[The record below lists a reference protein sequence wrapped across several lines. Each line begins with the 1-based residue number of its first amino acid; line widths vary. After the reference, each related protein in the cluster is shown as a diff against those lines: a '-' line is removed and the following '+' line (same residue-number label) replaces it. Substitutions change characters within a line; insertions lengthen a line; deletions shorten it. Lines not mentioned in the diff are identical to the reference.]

1 MLPSPTVSVYRRS
14 ALALALFFSAV
25 TALAAA
31 PKRNV
36 LFIAVD
42 DLRASLGCYGDK
54 EVLSPNIDGLA
65 RDGFRFERAY
75 CQVGVCNPSRNS
87 VLSGARPDTI
97 KIYDNSVY
105 LRPTNPDILTLPQHF
120 KNNGWHTAS
129 VGKIFHHSESEPGDD
144 PQSWSEPSWY
154 HGKGYGHWFSP
165 EAKEFVAALKRLP
178 ENKRPKAMR
187 GPPYDSADVPDE
199 TYPDAQTA
207 TQAIATLKRLKDEP
221 FFLGVGFIKPHL
233 PFTCPKKYWD
243 LYPADSIKLPP
254 DYATPGDVPADA
266 RHNLYE
272 LRSYGAVDP
281 KADPSREQALNM
293 IRGYRACT
301 SFMDAQVGRVL
312 AALDELGL
320 RENTIVVLWGDHGY
334 HLGEN
339 NLWTK
344 MTNFEICTRVPLV
357 MRVPGQTNRGA
368 STSALV
374 ELIDLYPSLA
384 ELCGIPRPAH
394 LEGTSF
400 APLLANPKQPWKTA
414 AFSQYA
420 RSYSAKRDK
429 TKNPPMGYSIRTDKY
444 RYTEWFDSAR
454 NPVGVELY
462 DQEADPL
469 DRHNL
474 ANAPEQAALKKTLA
488 AQLHAGWRAAVPAG
502 SQPAR

>member
-1 MLPSPTVSVYRRS
+1 MPLSPSVSDFRRVV
-14 ALALALFFSAV
+14 LLLTTLFSAGAV
-25 TALAAA
+25 FAAT

-42 DLRASLGCYGDK
+42 DLRPSLGCYGEK
-54 EVLSPNIDGLA
+54 EILSPNIDALA
-65 RDGFRFERAY
+65 REGTRFERAY
-75 CQVGVCNPSRNS
+75 CQVSVCNPSRNS
-87 VLSGARPDTI
+87 LLSGERPDTI

-105 LRPTNPDILTLPQHF
+105 LRPLNPDVLTLPEHF

-129 VGKIFHHSESEPGDD
+129 VGKIFHHSASEPGDD

-154 HGKGYGHWFSP
+154 HGTPYGHWFTP
-165 EAKEFVAALKRLP
+165 ESKAFVEALKKLP
-178 ENKRPKAMR
+178 EGKRPKALR
-187 GPPYDSADVPDE
+187 GPPYESADVPDDR
-199 TYPDAQTA
+199 YPDAQTA
-207 TQAIATLKRLKDEP
+207 AQAIATLRRLKDQP

-243 LYPADSIKLPP
+243 LYPPETIKLPA
-254 DYATPGDVPADA
+254 DYDQPGDVPADA

-272 LRSYGAVDP
+272 LRTYGGIDP
-281 KADPSREQALNM
+281 KADPTREQALNM
-293 IRGYRACT
+293 VRAYRACI

-320 RENTIVVLWGDHGY
+320 RDNTIVVLWGDHGY

-344 MTNFEICTRVPLV
+344 MTNFEICTRVPLII
-357 MRVPGQTNRGA
+357 RVPGQANRGA
-368 STSALV
+368 ASSGLV

-384 ELCGIPRPAH
+384 ELCGLPLPAH

-400 APLLANPKQPWKTA
+400 APLLADPKRPWKTA

-420 RSYSAKRDK
+420 RSYSGRRDK
-429 TKNPPMGYSIRTDKY
+429 GKKPPMGYSMRTAKY
-444 RYTEWFDSAR
+444 RYTEWFDPAGK
-454 NPVGVELY
+454 PVGVELY

-469 DRHNL
+469 DRNNL

-488 AQLHAGWRAAVPAG
+488 AQLHAGWRAAVPPG